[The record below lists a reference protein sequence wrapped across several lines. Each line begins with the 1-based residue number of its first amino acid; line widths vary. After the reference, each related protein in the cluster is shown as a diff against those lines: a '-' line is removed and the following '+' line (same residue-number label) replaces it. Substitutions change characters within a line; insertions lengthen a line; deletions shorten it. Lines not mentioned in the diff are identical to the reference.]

1 MKKKYAFLILL
12 SINSFLGCK
21 EQSKVTEGS
30 RGMSSQLDSLTSP
43 ISIPLNMQDS
53 MKTISLKLGE
63 ETTIQLNILKDYTWY
78 YEVKPDWVISM
89 TEPYG
94 APYKGGLT
102 SDNTEASTDT
112 KIFKIKTLK
121 IGEATIRFYAIKAG
135 EPNSKPIAEKF
146 YTIKIQ

>member
-12 SINSFLGCK
+12 SVTLFLSCK
-21 EQSKVTEGS
+21 QQTKVTEGS
-30 RGMSSQLDSLTSP
+30 RGMSSQLDSSTSP

-53 MKTISLKLGE
+53 MKTISLKIGE
-63 ETTIQLNILKDYTWY
+63 ETTIQLEILKDYTWY

-94 APYKGGLT
+94 APYKGSST
-102 SDNTEASTDT
+102 SDKTVASTDI
-112 KIFKIKTLK
+112 KVFKIKTLK
-121 IGEATIRFYAIKAG
+121 TGEATIRFYAIKAG
-135 EPNSKPIAEKF
+135 ESNSKPIAEKF